1 VISKKL
7 YLLFKVIIFLLMG
20 IYALLKDLRDV
31 LWTKIFGFKAIAF
44 IKYTSF
50 LSCIIFWFLFNYYN
64 QNKKLSSVFFFL
76 SSLYTFLFGLFSLFL
91 FFFESSLFTF
101 EPYVYFFSFIFY
113 IICEG
118 FPIFMYGLCWGMI
131 DYISKKDDAK
141 ERYGSLIIVSEAGG
155 ILALCTACYVGLVK
169 NFFSLFFIIF
179 LLFSILTCGAFLI
192 KKYFYFEY
200 VTNQSE
206 VTEDTSIKKISF
218 LKKDFSFFFHNFI
231 PFFIFMLVFV
241 SEVFNT
247 GFHFL
252 RLEALGKE
260 AITNEAIF
268 SYLIALYRTSLVS
281 YLIGFLIMGGGRKFF
296 INLFSMKQKTFFIS
310 CFLFSLGLVSFLLPF
325 KSVIISLSIFFKA
338 FQRTII
344 FPFKEGLL
352 LFIDTTKRVSC
363 KIFVDSFSARAGKF
377 FVGTLI
383 SFVYFFFGQCSLV
396 FYFCI
401 FTTCSLLLFF
411 LGIFI
416 AKKFD

>member
-1 VISKKL
+1 
-7 YLLFKVIIFLLMG
+7 MA

-31 LWTKIFGFKAIAF
+31 LWTKIFGFKAIAL

-50 LSCIIFWFLFNYYN
+50 ISCIIFWFLFKYYN
-64 QNKKLSSVFFFL
+64 QNKNLSSVFFFL
-76 SSLYTFLFGLFSLFL
+76 SALYSFLFGLFSLFL

-101 EPYVYFFSFIFY
+101 QVDVYFFSFIFY

-131 DYISKKDDAK
+131 DYIAKKDDAK
-141 ERYGSLIIVSEAGG
+141 EKYGSLIVVSEIGG
-155 ILALCTACYVGLVK
+155 ILALSFICYLGLVK

-179 LLFSILTCGAFLI
+179 LLFSIVTCAAFLI

-200 VTNQSE
+200 VVSQSE
-206 VTEDTSIKKISF
+206 VAEDTSIKEISF

-231 PFFIFMLVFV
+231 PFFIFTLVFV

-260 AITNEAIF
+260 AITHEAIF
-268 SYLIALYRTSLVS
+268 SYLIALYRSSLAS
-281 YLIGFLIMGGGRKFF
+281 YLIGFLIILGGRKFF

-310 CFLFSLGLVSFLLPF
+310 FFLFSLGFISFLLPF
-325 KSVIISLSIFFKA
+325 KSVIIYFSILFKA

-352 LFIDTTKRVSC
+352 LFIDNTKRISC
-363 KIFVDSFSARAGKF
+363 KIFIDSFSARAGKF

-383 SFVYFFFGQCSLV
+383 SLAYVWYGSCSFLFYLGV
-396 FYFCI
+396 FTI
-401 FTTCSLLLFF
+401 CSLLLFF

-416 AKKFD
+416 GKKFD